1 MNEKKSW
8 NGNVINRW
16 KAVFKETIDDYIIC
30 DVYMGGAQ
38 YVNVPSE
45 LVLTLGKKRI
55 KQYYGEEDAKIKLD
69 TNNAKLI
76 EKVKKL
82 KSNQK
87 FYVEVSYPRSG
98 GYYNVDTWK
107 VVEIYDTLPETK
119 RSYLFPS
126 TQLSKPKVQEL
137 SEKTKKQYKKDIKI
151 AELEEENA
159 RLKSQVQ
166 LLQKQLEEKV
176 NAN

>member
-1 MNEKKSW
+1 MNEKDFW
-8 NGNVINRW
+8 DGNVIKCW
-16 KAVFKETIDDYIIC
+16 KSVFKETIDGYIIC

-69 TNNAKLI
+69 TNNVKLI

-87 FYVEVSYPRSG
+87 FYVEVSYPISG
-98 GYYNVDTWK
+98 GRYNIDRWK
-107 VVEIYDTLPETK
+107 VIEIYDTLPEPK
-119 RSYLFPS
+119 KNYLFSS
-126 TQLSKPKVQEL
+126 TELPNPKVKKV
-137 SEKTKKQYKKDIKI
+137 SEKPKKQYKKDIKI

-166 LLQKQLEEKV
+166 LLQKQLEEKE
-176 NAN
+176 